1 MPPVARILDP
11 EPVPSLAAYLERGGG
26 RGLAAARKLGPAA
39 TIDEVTAAGIRG
51 RGGAGF
57 PTGVKWR
64 TVAANASPVEASTVV
79 INAAEGEP
87 GSFKDRAL
95 LDRNPYR
102 VLEGAL
108 IAALAVGA
116 SDVVVGMKRTATRQ
130 IARVRAAIG
139 ELQASDLAAGVTIDV
154 AEGPPEYLLGEET
167 ALLESIDGRE
177 PFPRIAPP
185 YRRGV
190 DEVVET
196 ASELTSESG
205 LSARVEMAGANNE
218 TGAPPTLVDN
228 VETLAH
234 VTLALAEG
242 ADWFRE
248 VGTDDSPGTMVCT
261 VSGCVQ
267 HAGVGEFAMGTPLR
281 EIIDALGGGPRPGH
295 TIRAVLQGAAA
306 AIILA
311 DRLDTPASWE
321 GMQAIGS
328 GLGAGAFIVLDD
340 TVDIVAVAASVS
352 RFLAVESCGQCT
364 PCKQDGLSISDALAR
379 ITATQGTA
387 EDLAVVRKCVDTVAD
402 SARCS
407 LATQHQVL
415 IGSIVAAFG
424 GELESRLTHHA
435 KPGADVPVIPMVD
448 LHDGTAVLDTE
459 FAHKQPDWTYGSHW
473 SGQAPADRLDD
484 HRAHQHDL

>member
-1 MPPVARILDP
+1 MPAVNRILDP
-11 EPVPSLAAYLERGGG
+11 EPITSLAAYLASGGG
-26 RGLAAARKLGPAA
+26 RGLAAARALGAAA

-64 TVAANASPVEASTVV
+64 TVAGNESTAERTTVV
-79 INAAEGEP
+79 VNAAEGEP
-87 GSFKDRAL
+87 GSFKDREL
-95 LDRNPYR
+95 IERNPYR

-108 IAALAVGA
+108 IAALAVDA
-116 SDVVVGMKRTATRQ
+116 DQVVVGMKRTATRQ
-130 IARVRAAIG
+130 IARMRAAIA
-139 ELQASDLAAGVTIDV
+139 EVQASDLATGVQLDLV
-154 AEGPPEYLLGEET
+154 EGPPEYLLGEET
-167 ALLESIDGRE
+167 ALLEAIDGRY

-190 DEVVET
+190 DEIVET
-196 ASELTSESG
+196 EPDLTSESG
-205 LSARVEMAGANNE
+205 LSAHVEMAGTGSD

-248 VGTDDSPGTMVCT
+248 VGTADSPGTVVCT
-261 VSGCVQ
+261 VSGCVSR
-267 HAGVGEFAMGTPLR
+267 AGVGEFTMGTPLR
-281 EIIDALGGGPRPGH
+281 EIIETLGGGARPGH

-306 AIILA
+306 AIITA

-340 TVDIVAVAASVS
+340 TADMAAVGASVS

-364 PCKQDGLSISDALAR
+364 PCKQDSLLITEALTRVA
-379 ITATQGTA
+379 ASAGHE
-387 EDLAVVRKCVDTVAD
+387 EDLDEVRRRVDTVAFG
-402 SARCS
+402 ARCS
-407 LATQHQVL
+407 LATQEQVV
-415 IGSIVAAFG
+415 VASLLDAFG
-424 GELESRLTHHA
+424 DELEARVEHTAHRREPVA
-435 KPGADVPVIPMVD
+435 IVPMLD
-448 LHDGTAVLDTE
+448 LRDGVAVLDE
-459 FAHKQPDWTYGSHW
+459 EHARKQPDWTFGDHW
-473 SGQAPADRLDD
+473 SGKAPADRLDD
-484 HRAHQHDL
+484 HRAHHEEL

>member
-1 MPPVARILDP
+1 MPPVVRILDP
-11 EPVPSLAAYLERGGG
+11 EPVLSLAAYIAAGGG
-26 RGLAAARKLGPAA
+26 RGIAAARELGPAA

-64 TVAANASPVEASTVV
+64 TVAANASTIEATSVV

-108 IAALAVGA
+108 IAAFAVGA
-116 SDVVVGMKRTATRQ
+116 TDVIVGMKRTATRQ
-130 IARVRAAIG
+130 LERVRAAIA
-139 ELQASDLAAGVTIDV
+139 ELEGSDLAGGVSIDV
-154 AEGPPEYLLGEET
+154 VAGPPEYLLGEET
-167 ALLESIDGRE
+167 ALLEVIDGRD

-190 DEVVET
+190 DEIVET
-196 ASELTSESG
+196 ASELSSESG
-205 LSARVEMAGANNE
+205 LSARVEMAGADSD

-234 VTLALAEG
+234 VAVTLAEG

-248 VGTDDSPGTMVCT
+248 VGTPDSPGTVVCT
-261 VSGCVQ
+261 VSGAVQ
-267 HAGVGEFAMGTPLR
+267 RADVGEFAMGTPLR
-281 EIIDALGGGPRPGH
+281 EIIETLGGGARPGR

-306 AIILA
+306 AIITA

-328 GLGAGAFIVLDD
+328 GLGAGAFMVLDD
-340 TVDIVAVAASVS
+340 ATDVSAVAASVS

-364 PCKQDGLSISDALAR
+364 PCKQDGLLMSDALAHV
-379 ITATQGTA
+379 AASHGTE
-387 EDLAVVRKCVDTVAD
+387 EDVDVVRKRINTVAD
-402 SARCS
+402 GARCS
-407 LATQHQVL
+407 LATQHQVV
-415 IGSIVAAFG
+415 IGSFVAAFG
-424 GELESRLTHHA
+424 ADLEARVTHTA
-435 KPGADVPVIPMVD
+435 RAGADLAVVPMVD
-448 LHDGTAVLDTE
+448 LRDGVAVIDAD
-459 FAHKQPDWTYGSHW
+459 FARKQPDWTYGSHW
-473 SGQAPADRLDD
+473 SGQSPADRRDD
-484 HRAHQHDL
+484 HRAHPDPL

>member
-1 MPPVARILDP
+1 MPAVNRILDP
-11 EPVPSLAAYLERGGG
+11 EPITSLAAYLASGGG
-26 RGLAAARKLGPAA
+26 RGLAAARALGPAA

-64 TVAANASPVEASTVV
+64 TVAGNESTAERTTVV
-79 INAAEGEP
+79 VNAAEGEP
-87 GSFKDRAL
+87 GSFKDREL
-95 LDRNPYR
+95 IERNPYR

-108 IAALAVGA
+108 IAALAVDA
-116 SDVVVGMKRTATRQ
+116 DQVVVGMKRTATRQ
-130 IARVRAAIG
+130 IACMRAAIA
-139 ELQASDLAAGVTIDV
+139 EVQASDLATGVQLDLV
-154 AEGPPEYLLGEET
+154 EGPPEYLLGEET
-167 ALLESIDGRE
+167 ALLEAIDGRY

-190 DEVVET
+190 DEIVET
-196 ASELTSESG
+196 EPDLTSESG
-205 LSARVEMAGANNE
+205 LSAHVEMAGTGSD

-248 VGTDDSPGTMVCT
+248 VGTADSPGTVVCT
-261 VSGCVQ
+261 VSGCVSR
-267 HAGVGEFAMGTPLR
+267 AGVGEFTMGTPLR
-281 EIIDALGGGPRPGH
+281 EIIETLGGGARPGH

-306 AIILA
+306 AIITA

-340 TVDIVAVAASVS
+340 TTDMAAVGASVS

-364 PCKQDGLSISDALAR
+364 PCKQDGLLITEALAR
-379 ITATQGTA
+379 VAASDGHE
-387 EDLAVVRKCVDTVAD
+387 EDLDEVRHRVDTVAFG
-402 SARCS
+402 ARCS
-407 LATQHQVL
+407 LATQQQVV
-415 IGSIVAAFG
+415 VASLLDAFG
-424 GELESRLTHHA
+424 DELEARVEHTAHRGEPFA
-435 KPGADVPVIPMVD
+435 IVPMLD
-448 LHDGTAVLDTE
+448 LRDGVAVLDE
-459 FAHKQPDWTYGSHW
+459 EHARKQPDWTFGDHW
-473 SGQAPADRLDD
+473 SGKAPADRLDD
-484 HRAHQHDL
+484 HRAHHEEL